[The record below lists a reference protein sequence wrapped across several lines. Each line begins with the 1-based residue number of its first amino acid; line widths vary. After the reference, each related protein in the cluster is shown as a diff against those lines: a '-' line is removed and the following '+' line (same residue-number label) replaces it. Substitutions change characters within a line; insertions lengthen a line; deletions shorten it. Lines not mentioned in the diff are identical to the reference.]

1 MKALYIKILI
11 TLTFFQ
17 STLMA
22 QQTVIVNGQSFKSN
36 LEIVQAQISR
46 ERIAIVLDEI
56 DKSDPKYQ
64 TDNCSNCQDGKTLI
78 LDVDFKRGFKFP
90 IEETDSVFVNMS
102 YLQEGLAE
110 YKFNTS
116 ELDQL
121 ENSRD
126 KQEELNLQMNA
137 EMIKKKSLEIS
148 RKMQEGSLTPQE
160 AEKQLMAL
168 MEPQMKAL
176 DNSATMKNIDNID
189 EYENNKSIYEMHF
202 YNDENLTET
211 KAFSGYL
218 FIKEFNSKRFVAE
231 YRGDIIEECVEKRK
245 AKSAD
250 EEKKCGA
257 TKSQFLPQAKVLTE
271 GSGSIIIDVN
281 IKEFLNNR

>member
-1 MKALYIKILI
+1 MKFKYLI
-11 TLTFFQ
+11 FIIIAFAFVTVN
-17 STLMA
+17 A
-22 QQTVIVNGQSFKSN
+22 QQKVIVNGQSFKSN

-46 ERIAIVLDEI
+46 EKIAIVIDEI

-64 TDNCSNCQDGKTLI
+64 TDNCSNCQNGKTLI
-78 LDVDFKRGFKFP
+78 LEVDFKRGFKFP

-110 YKFNTS
+110 YNFNTA

-126 KQEELNLQMNA
+126 RKEEFNLQNNA
-137 EMIKKKSLEIS
+137 ETVKKKSQEIT

-168 MEPQMKAL
+168 IEPQMKAL
-176 DNSATMKNIDNID
+176 DNSTTMKNIDNID
-189 EYENNKSIYEMHF
+189 AFENNKSTYDMHF

-218 FIKEFNSKRFVAE
+218 FIKEFNSERFVAE
-231 YRGDIIEECVEKRK
+231 YRGEVIEECVEKRK
-245 AKSAD
+245 ATSLD
-250 EEKKCGA
+250 DEKKCGA
-257 TKSQFLPQAKVLTE
+257 TISEFIPGAKVLSE
-271 GSGSIIIDVN
+271 GSGRIDIN
-281 IKEFLNNR
+281 ISIKEFINNR